1 MSQSNGFTAFSV
13 YDEQPGEGVLSV
25 TIYINGNQ
33 LDSKYRLSSV
43 WVRKE
48 VNKIGKAELV
58 FKAWSTIESGEDTDG
73 DNAEFTP
80 GNSIRIEA
88 GYLNTTPEASIFEGI
103 IISDAMGMKGVV
115 KYFKDGE
122 ADVMGVIAGN
132 DILELSENSKRA
144 VKMVKQAIIDQ
155 RLSIERIDESVKK
168 ILTAKYWAGLNMPQP
183 VSETNVA
190 AEVVENTD

>member
-103 IISDAMGMKGVV
+103 IISQELEIELQ
-115 KYFKDGE
+115 GE
-122 ADVMGVIAGN
+122 ATLK
-132 DILELSENSKRA
+132 LECRDYFYPATL
-144 VKMVKQAIIDQ
+144 V
-155 RLSIERIDESVKK
+155 
-168 ILTAKYWAGLNMPQP
+168 PFFP
-183 VSETNVA
+183 F
-190 AEVVENTD
+190 